1 MIGVNIRKIVMDNEE
16 YKALERCATILGAIY
31 ADFQQVVRDNEL
43 DEIDEVYDVMLDF
56 ENVCDD
62 LSSLIPDIEG
72 CEYIDIQRE

>member
-1 MIGVNIRKIVMDNEE
+1 MDNEE

-62 LSSLIPDIEG
+62 LNSLIPDIKG